1 MTLAFRS
8 APARRGFTL
17 IELLVV
23 IAIVGLLAAILFPVF
38 FSAREK
44 ARQSACLS
52 NYHQIG
58 LAIHM
63 YASDFDDATPPDGG
77 SFSGLI
83 ADCVPYNHDTRIF
96 ACPDDFDRVSEH
108 RAGSYRMASL
118 YQGLPLSCG
127 WSDPYNPATTAR
139 SATTTLAYEAEQD
152 FAQSAITTTFRHG
165 GGTQIL
171 LFDSHARWLKGAA
184 PKDADD

>member
-1 MTLAFRS
+1 MTMPFLSRDT
-8 APARRGFTL
+8 RRGFTL
-17 IELLVV
+17 VELLVV
-23 IAIVGLLAAILFPVF
+23 VAIIGLLAAILFPVF

-63 YASDFDDATPPDGG
+63 YASDFDDATPPNGG
-77 SFSGLI
+77 SFTGLL
-83 ADCVPYNHDTRIF
+83 ADCFPYTHEARLF
-96 ACPDDFDRVSEH
+96 VCPDDFDRLHE
-108 RAGSYRMASL
+108 RRDGSYRMASL

-127 WSDPYNPATTAR
+127 WPDPYVPAVIAR
-139 SATTTLAYEAEQD
+139 PATTTLAYEAEQD
-152 FAQSAITTTFRHG
+152 FAQSAITNTFRHS

-171 LFDSHARWLKGAA
+171 LFDGHARWLKGIG

>member
-1 MTLAFRS
+1 MNLLFIPR
-8 APARRGFTL
+8 PARRGFTL
-17 IELLVV
+17 VELLVV
-23 IAIVGLLAAILFPVF
+23 VAIIGLLAAILFPVF

-63 YASDFDDATPPDGG
+63 YASDFDDATPPNGG
-77 SFSGLI
+77 SFTGLI
-83 ADCVPYNHDTRIF
+83 ADCFPYTHESRIF
-96 ACPDDFDRVSEH
+96 ACPDDFDRVKEH
-108 RAGSYRMASL
+108 RDGSYRMASL

-127 WSDPYNPATTAR
+127 WHDPYAPAVI
-139 SATTTLAYEAEQD
+139 SKPATTTLAYEAEQD
-152 FAQSAITTTFRHG
+152 FGQTAITNTFRHN

-171 LFDSHARWLKGAA
+171 LFDGHARWVKGFA

>member
-1 MTLAFRS
+1 LKLRLL
-8 APARRGFTL
+8 PRRARHAFTL
-17 IELLVV
+17 VELLVV
-23 IAIVGLLAAILFPVF
+23 VAIIGLLAAILFPVF

-44 ARQSACLS
+44 ARQSTCLS

-77 SFSGLI
+77 SFTGLI
-83 ADCVPYNHDTRIF
+83 ADCFPYTHDARIF
-96 ACPDDFDRVSEH
+96 DCPDDFDRLKE
-108 RAGSYRMASL
+108 RRDGTYRMASL

-127 WSDPYNPATTAR
+127 WHDPYTPAIIAKAT
-139 SATTTLAYEAEQD
+139 TTTLAYEAEQD
-152 FAQSAITTTFRHG
+152 FAQSAITPTYRHG

-171 LFDSHARWLKGAA
+171 LFDGHARWVKGFA
-184 PKDADD
+184 PKDAAD